1 MRGASELKPQLDNQD
16 QTQAKSQHLTVL
28 PDEKISFSKSVILGL
43 QHVLAMDVY
52 VVPFLIAMLIGLQAD
67 QSSALIQ
74 STFIAAGL
82 ATIVQTYFCM
92 KLPMAQGPSYVPLG
106 AIITIYAAS
115 GGGEA
120 GWSSVLGA
128 SIIGAVLVI
137 ILGYTGIFNKI
148 VKSFI
153 PPIVGGT
160 IIFVV
165 GLSLLPVAIQDNIYG
180 AADASIRQNVLLAL
194 ISGAVLLLFVI
205 LGSLFRTK
213 GSLFRI
219 TSVMIALVV
228 GCISADFMGILDFSA
243 VGNTNW
249 FSMPQIPFADFGFSF
264 NISAIITMVIIYI
277 VLLAET
283 TGTWFAISNVIDKPL
298 TDKNI
303 NRGVIGE
310 GISCLISSLLGSTP
324 VTGYS
329 TNAGIISITGVASRR
344 VFLAVG
350 GWFVLFGCSGK
361 LAALISAIPSAVIGG
376 VFAIICGIISIN
388 GLQVMRNETIG
399 EKEMYTIAIPMIL
412 TLALVLIPSDFLNS
426 LPTFV
431 QYILGSPILV
441 ASMGAILLNK
451 LLPGEK
457 REISLS

>member
-1 MRGASELKPQLDNQD
+1 MK
-16 QTQAKSQHLTVL
+16 TQADKQNDAQTNSQQLTVP
-28 PDEKISFSKSVILGL
+28 PDGKISIGKSAILGL
-43 QHVLAMDVY
+43 QHVVAMDVY
-52 VVPFLIAMLIGLQAD
+52 VVPFLIAMLIGLAPN

-106 AIITIYAAS
+106 AIVAIYAAS
-115 GGGEA
+115 GGGET
-120 GWSSVLGA
+120 GWGSVLGA
-128 SIIGAVLVI
+128 SLVGAVLVV

-160 IIFVV
+160 IIFIV
-165 GLSLLPVAIQDNIYG
+165 GLSLLPVAIRDNIYG
-180 AADASIRQNVLLAL
+180 ATDAAINQNVLLAL
-194 ISGAVLLLFVI
+194 ISAAALLLFVA
-205 LGSLFRTK
+205 LGSLFRAK
-213 GSLFRI
+213 GAIFRV
-219 TSVMIALVV
+219 TSVMIALVI
-228 GCISADFMGILDFSA
+228 GCFSANFMGILDFSPVA
-243 VGNTNW
+243 SAKW
-249 FSMPQIPFADFGFSF
+249 FSMPQLPFKDFGFSF
-264 NISAIITMVIIYI
+264 DLSAIITMVIIYL

-310 GISCLISSLLGSTP
+310 GISCLIASVLGSTP

-361 LAALISAIPSAVIGG
+361 LAALISSIPTAVIGG
-376 VFAIICGIISIN
+376 VFAIVCGIISIN
-388 GLQVMRNETIG
+388 GIQVMKNVTIR
-399 EKEMYTIAIPMIL
+399 EKEMYIIAIPMIL
-412 TLALVLIPSDFLNS
+412 TLALVLIPKDFLYT

-431 QYILGSPILV
+431 QYLFGSPILA
-441 ASMGAILLNK
+441 ASLAAIVLNK
-451 LLPGEK
+451 LLPSAK
-457 REISLS
+457 

>member
-1 MRGASELKPQLDNQD
+1 MK
-16 QTQAKSQHLTVL
+16 TQADKQDNTQTNSQHLTVP
-28 PDEKISFSKSVILGL
+28 PDGEISVGKSAILGL
-43 QHVLAMDVY
+43 QHVVAMDVY
-52 VVPFLIAMLIGLQAD
+52 VVPFLIAMLIGLAPN

-74 STFIAAGL
+74 STFIAAGV

-106 AIITIYAAS
+106 AIVAIYAAS
-115 GGGEA
+115 GGGEL

-128 SIIGAVLVI
+128 SLVGAILVV
-137 ILGYTGIFNKI
+137 ILGYTGVFNKI

-160 IIFVV
+160 IIFIV
-165 GLSLLPVAIQDNIYG
+165 GLSLLPVAIRDNIYG
-180 AADASIRQNVLLAL
+180 ATDATINQNVLLAL
-194 ISGAVLLLFVI
+194 ISAAALILFVI
-205 LGSLFRTK
+205 LGSLFRTR
-213 GSLFRI
+213 GAIFRV
-219 TSVMIALVV
+219 TSVMIALII
-228 GCISADFMGILDFSA
+228 GCISANLMGVLDFSTVA
-243 VGNTNW
+243 SASW
-249 FSMPQIPFADFGFSF
+249 FSMPQIPFKDFGFSF
-264 NISAIITMVIIYI
+264 DLSAIITMVIIYL

-310 GISCLISSLLGSTP
+310 GISCLIASGLGSTP

-361 LAALISAIPSAVIGG
+361 LAALISSIPTAVIGG
-376 VFAIICGIISIN
+376 VFAIVCGIISIN
-388 GLQVMRNETIG
+388 GIQVMKNEKIG
-399 EKEMYTIAIPMIL
+399 EKEMYIIAIPMIL
-412 TLALVLIPSDFLNS
+412 TLALVLIPKDFLYT

-431 QYILGSPILV
+431 QYLFGSPIL
-441 ASMGAILLNK
+441 AAALAAIVLNK
-451 LLPGEK
+451 LLPSAK
-457 REISLS
+457 

>member
-1 MRGASELKPQLDNQD
+1 MK
-16 QTQAKSQHLTVL
+16 TQADKQGNAQVKPQHLTVL
-28 PDEKISFSKSVILGL
+28 PDEKISFGKSTILGL

-52 VVPFLIAMLIGLQAD
+52 VVPFLIAMLIGLGPN

-106 AIITIYAAS
+106 AIVTIYAAS
-115 GGGEA
+115 GGGEL

-128 SIIGAVLVI
+128 SLIGAILVI
-137 ILGYTGIFNKI
+137 ILGYTGTFNKI

-160 IIFVV
+160 IIFIV
-165 GLSLLPVAIQDNIYG
+165 GLSLLPVAIRDNIYG
-180 AADASIRQNVLLAL
+180 ATDATINQNVLLAL
-194 ISGAVLLLFVI
+194 ISGAVLILFVI

-213 GSLFRI
+213 GSIFRI
-219 TSVMIALVV
+219 TSVMIALIV
-228 GCISADFMGILDFSA
+228 GCIAANFMGVLDFTA
-243 VGNTNW
+243 VQNAKW
-249 FSMPQIPFADFGFSF
+249 FSMPRIPFKDFGFTF
-264 NISAIITMVIIYI
+264 DFSAIITMVIIYL

-283 TGTWFAISNVIDKPL
+283 TGTWFAISNVIEKPL

-303 NRGVIGE
+303 NQGVIGE
-310 GISCLISSLLGSTP
+310 GISCLIASLLGSTP

-350 GWFVLFGCSGK
+350 GWFVLFGCSSK
-361 LAALISAIPSAVIGG
+361 LAALISSIPTAVIGG
-376 VFAIICGIISIN
+376 VFAIVCGIISIN
-388 GLQVMRNETIG
+388 GIQVMKNEKIG
-399 EKEMYTIAIPMIL
+399 EKEMYIIAIPMIV
-412 TLALVLIPSDFLNS
+412 TLALVLIPKDFLYS

-431 QYILGSPILV
+431 QYLLGSPILA
-441 ASMGAILLNK
+441 ASIAAILLYK
-451 LLPGEK
+451 LLPSGK
-457 REISLS
+457 